1 MVILGIDPGLAS
13 TGYGLIDTLG
23 EAMPGWSAPLRL
35 IAAGDIRPPRTQPLA
50 QRLAVIHDTLAQLIV
65 RHRPE
70 AAVLEKLFTHAR
82 HVTTA
87 TMMGHARGVA
97 CLVVQE
103 HGLRL
108 AEYPVTHVKK
118 SLVGNGHAS
127 KDQIARM
134 VGHWLQQQDEGWSSD
149 ASDALALAIVHAHLT
164 AQQQNLQVTFQ
175 G

>member
-1 MVILGIDPGLAS
+1 MIIMGIDPGLVS
-13 TGYGLIDTLG
+13 TGYGLIDTV
-23 EAMPGWSAPLRL
+23 SAPLRL
-35 IAAGDIRPPRTQPLA
+35 IAAGDIRPARTQPLA

-97 CLVVQE
+97 CLVVQAN
-103 HGLRL
+103 GLRL
-108 AEYPVTHVKK
+108 AEYPPTQVKK
-118 SLVGNGHAS
+118 SLAGNGHAS

-149 ASDALALAIVHAHLT
+149 ASDALALAIVHAHSEARHRHLP
-164 AQQQNLQVTFQ
+164 AGVR
-175 G
+175 